1 MNTGALAVFAFVSS
15 ITPGPNNVMLWASG
29 LNFGFR
35 RTVRHL
41 AGVNLGFVSLLMAT
55 ALGLGVLFREV
66 SWLSPTLRI
75 LGSVYLVYLAYRVAT
90 AGKSEGKAAARPMSF
105 FEAVAFQYVNPK
117 AWVMGITAAGSF
129 LPTDAGLGRSTA
141 VFGLVFGLV
150 NLPCITAWAAAG
162 STIGRFLESDR
173 ARRVINSI
181 LAALLLFT
189 VYLIN
194 V

>member
-66 SWLSPTLRI
+66 PWLSPTLRI
-75 LGSVYLVYLAYRVAT
+75 LGSVYLVYLAYRIAT
-90 AGKSEGKAAARPMSF
+90 AGKTEGRTTSRPMSF

-129 LPTDAGLGRSTA
+129 LPTDAGVGRSTA

-150 NLPCITAWAAAG
+150 NLPCIMAWAAAG
-162 STIGRFLESDR
+162 STMGRFLESKR
-173 ARRVINSI
+173 ARQVINVI
-181 LAALLLFT
+181 LAGLLLFT

>member
-1 MNTGALAVFAFVSS
+1 MFAFVSS

-35 RTVRHL
+35 RTVRHI

-66 SWLSPTLRI
+66 GWLSPTLRI
-75 LGSVYLVYLAYRVAT
+75 LGSVYLVYLAYRIST
-90 AGKSEGKAAARPMSF
+90 AGQTQGASSARPMNF
-105 FEAVAFQYVNPK
+105 VEAVAFQYVNPK
-117 AWVMGITAAGSF
+117 AWVMGITAAGAF
-129 LPTDAGLGRSTA
+129 LPTDAGTGRSTF

-150 NLPCITAWAAAG
+150 NLPCIVAWAAAG
-162 STIGRFLESDR
+162 STIGRFLENDR
-173 ARRVINSI
+173 TRRVINLV
-181 LAALLLFT
+181 LAGLLLFT

-194 V
+194 L